1 MIEKYR
7 EQKSIARNRRKRHI
21 RAKVN
26 GTGECPR
33 LVVYRSISKMYCQLI
48 DDIAHRCITGLSTMN
63 PAIAEKGKLTKTAQS
78 KELGMAIAAKA
89 KELGITRVVFDR
101 NGYPYHGRVA
111 AVADGAR
118 EGGLIL

>member
-1 MIEKYR
+1 MIEAYR
-7 EQKSIARNRRKRHI
+7 EQRKAARARRKRHI

-26 GTGECPR
+26 GTAECPR
-33 LVVYRSISKMYCQLI
+33 LVVFRSLKSMYCQLI
-48 DDIAHRCITGLSTMN
+48 DDLARKTLTGVSTSN
-63 PAIAEKGKLTKTAQS
+63 QVVAEKGKLTKTAQS
-78 KELGMAIAAKA
+78 KELGMLIAAKA

-111 AVADGAR
+111 AVAQGAR